1 MHIPDGWVDLPTSA
15 AAGVV
20 AAGGVAVSAR
30 RAGAA
35 LRDRV
40 TSLPAVI
47 AAYLLVAQLLVVPVG
62 LGTSAHLVG
71 TGLAALLVGPSITIL
86 CVAVVVVVQ
95 ALVLADGGV
104 TALGLNL
111 VNDGIVPALVAWG
124 VFALLRPVLTSR
136 RALAVG
142 GGVAAG
148 LASLAAAGAA
158 TLEFVVGRHRRRV
171 AGDRGRQHRRGAPAG
186 GRPRV
191 GAHRPRPRHDPAP
204 APRPGPRRPA
214 APRRGNRT
222 AGRARGRGR
231 GRRRE
236 GAGAMSASHAAGPA
250 PDRLRG
256 PLSGLAPEVKVVGL
270 VAFLLAVAVTPP
282 SAPWALAAQ
291 GAVAVAVAGLA
302 LVDPR
307 AVAGRLALDLPLAVL
322 AVVYALA
329 GKGPH
334 VEVLGLSLSQPGL
347 RVGLAILAKATIGIV
362 AVSALAASTSVPAT
376 IAGLARLG
384 VPAWFRHLLA
394 LSVRQLQVLRADL
407 ARIRRAVEVRTAA
420 TRRSVALAAGARS
433 LGGCSCGRPSGPT
446 RCAWPPTCGAATAR
460 PTDGGRPRPP
470 SRPPGPGR
478 PPGWRGSR
486 PRWWPRER
494 R

>member
-71 TGLAALLVGPSITIL
+71 TGLAALLVGPSIAIL

-124 VFALLRPVLTSR
+124 AFALLRPVLTSPARPR
-136 RALAVG
+136 RRGRGRRGA
-142 GGVAAG
+142 GVAGRRGRGDARVRG
-148 LASLAAAGAA
+148 
-158 TLEFVVGRHRRRV
+158 GRHRRRV

-191 GAHRPRPRHDPAP
+191 GAHGPRPRHDPAP

-214 APRRGNRT
+214 APPRANGT
-222 AGRARGRGR
+222 AGGARGHGR
-231 GRRRE
+231 GYGR
-236 GAGAMSASHAAGPA
+236 GAKEPA
-250 PDRLRG
+250 R
-256 PLSGLAPEVKVVGL
+256 
-270 VAFLLAVAVTPP
+270 
-282 SAPWALAAQ
+282 
-291 GAVAVAVAGLA
+291 
-302 LVDPR
+302 
-307 AVAGRLALDLPLAVL
+307 
-322 AVVYALA
+322 
-329 GKGPH
+329 
-334 VEVLGLSLSQPGL
+334 
-347 RVGLAILAKATIGIV
+347 
-362 AVSALAASTSVPAT
+362 
-376 IAGLARLG
+376 
-384 VPAWFRHLLA
+384 
-394 LSVRQLQVLRADL
+394 
-407 ARIRRAVEVRTAA
+407 
-420 TRRSVALAAGARS
+420 
-433 LGGCSCGRPSGPT
+433 
-446 RCAWPPTCGAATAR
+446 
-460 PTDGGRPRPP
+460 
-470 SRPPGPGR
+470 
-478 PPGWRGSR
+478 
-486 PRWWPRER
+486 
-494 R
+494 